1 MKEYAYERTDRI
13 RIFEKGKRIWARG
26 CENLSDCF
34 CDFISD
40 FEVEKSY
47 SDEKYILKIAA
58 DSNYTVWINGALAAF
73 GQYADYPD
81 RAVFDEIDVGSF
93 IKDGKNHMA
102 VTVWYYGIDSQTY
115 AKGVAGLIFE
125 LSRTGETNEIIA
137 YSSEDTPSRPSR
149 DYLSGRCDLISPQ
162 LGPTY
167 HYDISADDGFRTS
180 DGVCGGFEKSYLT
193 SVPSGGF
200 FERPNKKLVT
210 LPRAKSRVVMAG
222 DFIYTE
228 GSGNP
233 GTRMQSAALT
243 SRKLYERP
251 LCDFSSPFE
260 IEISDFCEEKAF
272 DGIYFTVDLGSEMS
286 GFLDFD
292 IETDS
297 DCIMDVGFG
306 EHLDDGRVRT
316 AVRGAWC
323 DIKLKKGRNS
333 YLHTFRRFGCRYLQF
348 FIRSKSAAVH
358 YAGLRPTVYPL
369 VKKDF
374 RCGNILRETIYEV
387 CQNTLVQCLH
397 EHYED
402 CPWREQALY
411 TMDSRNQMLC
421 GYYAFGE
428 TKAARA
434 SLELISRGVRPD
446 GLLMLCY
453 PAGRDYPIPSFSC
466 VYFIQMNE
474 YIRYSG
480 DKSLA
485 AEKFGVLEN
494 LMSTL
499 LSRRNADG
507 ILENF
512 YGEFNGSYPYWN
524 FYEWSPTMSG
534 NFGERN
540 RRLEAP
546 LNAFVSLAL
555 SSMADICDCLGKSD
569 RADYYRQIKH
579 GLNGAIKD
587 KFYNPESRLF
597 ESFDEKRGESY
608 SVLTQSLCM
617 LCGAADSVDKS
628 VMLSVMEA
636 NGAADSGFTVY
647 PNTLSMN
654 SFRFDALLSV
664 DREKYAPVILDEID
678 REYLAMLRR
687 GATSFWET
695 TAGAADFGGAG
706 SLCHGWSA
714 LPIYYYETLGKT
726 DR

>member
-1 MKEYAYERTDRI
+1 MEDNSFAKPDRS
-13 RIFEKGKRIWARG
+13 RIFEKGKRIWAKG

-34 CDFISD
+34 SDFISD
-40 FEVEKSY
+40 FESEKSD
-47 SDEKYILKIAA
+47 SGERYILKIAA
-58 DSNYTVWINGALAAF
+58 DSNYTVWINGTLAAF

-81 RAVFDEIDVGSF
+81 RAVFDEVDVGPF
-93 IKDGKNHMA
+93 IKDGKNRMA
-102 VTVWYYGIDSQTY
+102 ITVWYYGIDSQTY
-115 AKGVAGLIFE
+115 AKGDAGLIFE
-125 LSRTGETNEIIA
+125 LSRSGEKTEIVA
-137 YSSEDTPSRPSR
+137 FSSEDTPSRLSR
-149 DYLSGRCDLISPQ
+149 DYLSGRCDLISHQ

-167 HYDISADDGFRTS
+167 HYDISSDDGFRAS
-180 DGVCGGFEKSYLT
+180 GSAEGFEKSYIV
-193 SVPSGGF
+193 SAPSAGF
-200 FERPNKKLVT
+200 FARPNKKLV
-210 LPRAKSRVVMAG
+210 LEPRAKSRIVMAG

-228 GSGNP
+228 NPGNP
-233 GTRMQSAALT
+233 GARMQTAALT
-243 SRKLYERP
+243 SRKLYEGP

-260 IEISDFCEEKAF
+260 IDKHDFCREKSF

-306 EHLDDGRVRT
+306 EHLEDGRIRT

-323 DIKLKKGRNS
+323 DIKLKKGDNR

-348 FIRSKSAAVH
+348 FIRSDHAAVY

-369 VKKDF
+369 AKKDF
-374 RCGNILRETIYEV
+374 RCGNILRETIYKV
-387 CQNTLVQCLH
+387 CQNTLTQCLH

-421 GYYAFGE
+421 GYFAFGE
-428 TKAARA
+428 TEAARA
-434 SLELISRGVRPD
+434 SLELISRGVRDD

-466 VYFIQMNE
+466 VYFIQMDE

-480 DKSLA
+480 DSSLA
-485 AEKFGVLEN
+485 AEKFDMLEN
-494 LMSTL
+494 LMATL
-499 LSRRNADG
+499 LSRRDTDG
-507 ILENF
+507 IIENF
-512 YGEFNGSYPYWN
+512 YGEFNGVFPYWN

-534 NFGERN
+534 SFGERN
-540 RRLEAP
+540 RRLESP

-555 SSMADICDCLGKSD
+555 SSMANICEYLGKSD
-569 RADYYRQIKH
+569 RADFYRQIKRS
-579 GLNGAIKD
+579 LNGVIKD

-597 ESFDEKRGESY
+597 ESFDENRGKSY

-636 NGAADSGFTVY
+636 NGEADSGLTVY

-654 SFRFDALLSV
+654 GFRFDALLSV
-664 DREKYAPVILDEID
+664 DRKKYAPLILDEID

-726 DR
+726 ER